1 MTLASHQF
9 GDEAYL
15 DSDAIVQR
23 QFSRLKPAI
32 DLLLEKNVFYGET
45 DSGELVELDECELE
59 DEPEDLFYDRG
70 SSSSSAPVDLSL
82 IHI

>member
-1 MTLASHQF
+1 VPLASHQF

-32 DLLLEKNVFYGET
+32 DLLLEKNVFYGEKLRDAGIYSAEEVT
-45 DSGELVELDECELE
+45 PERFASIPFTTKVELSE
-59 DEPEDLFYDRG
+59 
-70 SSSSSAPVDLSL
+70 
-82 IHI
+82 